1 MTEPFGSVRA
11 TAPLTP
17 LFKAAAATYCDGFL
31 FRAVAG
37 KTETAL
43 LGLKYAKR
51 YQSQSAGA
59 FTPKIDRSPMLGVFL
74 IFQPRSTLCK
84 ALKKILPTTD
94 SLSHGTAD
102 PSPAGGCPFDTHVGN
117 DTAQGGTGRHQDLQ
131 PPGMSGQRPRFDAAR
146 PPLFQMPCEKA
157 FYGCLA
163 HPITDQRYSPHPHGK
178 RAEKASFFI
187 PTNRHRRKRCDKKE
201 VIE

>member
-1 MTEPFGSVRA
+1 MFFIVGQLANASQKLNEITGSKKHQSNAMTEPFGNVRA

-43 LGLKYAKR
+43 FGLKYAKR
-51 YQSQSAGA
+51 CQSQSAGA

-94 SLSHGTAD
+94 SLSHGTAH
-102 PSPAGGCPFDTHVGN
+102 PSPAGVLPF
-117 DTAQGGTGRHQDLQ
+117 RY
-131 PPGMSGQRPRFDAAR
+131 
-146 PPLFQMPCEKA
+146 PCWE
-157 FYGCLA
+157 
-163 HPITDQRYSPHPHGK
+163 
-178 RAEKASFFI
+178 
-187 PTNRHRRKRCDKKE
+187 RHRAGRDGTPSGPPTARNVRATAPVRCSPPSTLPDAL
-201 VIE
+201 

>member
-1 MTEPFGSVRA
+1 MPNGAKAKVPGHSRRKSTG
-11 TAPLTP
+11 APCSASSLFSSPVQRLARRSKRFSLP
-17 LFKAAAATYCDGFL
+17 LIPYPTG
-31 FRAVAG
+31 R
-37 KTETAL
+37 
-43 LGLKYAKR
+43 
-51 YQSQSAGA
+51 
-59 FTPKIDRSPMLGVFL
+59 P
-74 IFQPRSTLCK
+74 
-84 ALKKILPTTD
+84 IL
-94 SLSHGTAD
+94 HRQAC
-102 PSPAGGCPFDTHVGN
+102 CPFDTHVGN

-187 PTNRHRRKRCDKKE
+187 PTNRQRRKRCDKKE